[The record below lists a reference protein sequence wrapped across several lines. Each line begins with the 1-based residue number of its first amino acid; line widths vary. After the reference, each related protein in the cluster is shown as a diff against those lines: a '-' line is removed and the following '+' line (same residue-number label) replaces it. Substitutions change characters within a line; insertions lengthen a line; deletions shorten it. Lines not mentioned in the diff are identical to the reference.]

1 MNYMGTNL
9 TARELEVL
17 KLIAQGLKNREI
29 ADKLCISEHTVK
41 VHLRN
46 IYSKIGVDTKVRAA
60 LYAIKEGLT

>member
-46 IYSKIGVDTKVRAA
+46 IYSKIGVDTKVRVA